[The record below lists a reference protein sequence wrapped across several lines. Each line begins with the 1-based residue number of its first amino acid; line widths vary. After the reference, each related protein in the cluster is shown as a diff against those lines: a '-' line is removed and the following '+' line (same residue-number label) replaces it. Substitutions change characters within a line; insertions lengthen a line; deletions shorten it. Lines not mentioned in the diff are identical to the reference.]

1 MAAIKDL
8 QERKNV
14 VDGQVKGLLQ
24 SFDEQGRSWKDEEQ
38 RAAFKKA
45 NDDYNAV
52 NADLKKAVDEAAEV
66 DATRKAIE
74 EQETR
79 SVNHGTV
86 IPGREDSAH
95 TRPLGSE
102 EERSAAG
109 AFNEADYS
117 MALSGWVRGSK
128 WATDEER
135 SAMQKCGVRFGD
147 QEPCISAREHASVS
161 VEKRGKFKPSQV
173 ESRAMTSQTGAT
185 GGYTIE
191 ASTLNRQL
199 EINMLA
205 YGGMRQVAEMI
216 NTSSGEPF
224 LWPTFDDTGNV
235 GAILAENTTIGS
247 SVEPTLTQI
256 TWNAYKFSS
265 TPILVPYEL
274 LQDSFVD
281 LNSVLGNALGERIG
295 RKTNTYYTT
304 GTGSSQPKGIVTAAS
319 SGVTAASATAIV
331 FTELMALIHSVDP
344 AYRPG
349 AGFMMHDGILL
360 AIRQLKDSQNRPLYV
375 SGLVDG
381 MPDKLL
387 GFDVTINQDMQATVA
402 TGTKTVLFGRLSN
415 YKIRRVGG
423 PRLYRLEERYRDTD
437 QTGFIAFV
445 REDGNLLKSATA
457 PVKYLIQA

>member
-1 MAAIKDL
+1 MSIKDL

-14 VDGQVKGLLQ
+14 ADGHIKGLLAL
-24 SFDEQGRSWKDEEQ
+24 FDEQGRSWKDEEQ

-45 NDDYNAV
+45 NEDYAAI
-52 NADLKKAVDEAAEV
+52 NADLKRAVDEAAEV
-66 DATRKAIE
+66 DAARKAIE
-74 EQETR
+74 DNESR
-79 SVNHGTV
+79 SVNHGKV

-95 TRPLGSE
+95 SKPLGSG
-102 EERSAAG
+102 EERSASG
-109 AFNEADYS
+109 TFNESDYNL
-117 MALSGWVRGSK
+117 ALSGWLRGGK
-128 WATDEER
+128 WASEEER
-135 SAMQKCGVRFGD
+135 SAMQKCGVKFSD
-147 QEPCISAREHASVS
+147 QEPCISAREHAALS
-161 VEKRGKFKPSQV
+161 VERRQFAPQHV
-173 ESRAMTSQTGAT
+173 ENRAMTSQTGAT

-235 GAILAENTTIGS
+235 GAILAENTTVGS

-281 LNSVLGNALGERIG
+281 LNQVLGNALGERIG

-304 GTGSSQPKGIVTAAS
+304 GTGSSQPKGIVTAA
-319 SGVTAASATAIV
+319 GAGNTATNATSIV
-331 FTELMALIHSVDP
+331 FADLMALVHAVDP

-349 AGFMMHDGILL
+349 ASFMMHDGILL

-402 TGTKTVLFGRLSN
+402 TATKTVLFGRMSN

-457 PVKYLIQA
+457 PVKYMVQA